1 VLRLS
6 LTETGRSLTEDAMTI
21 QTGLIDRILSQTPA
35 DRCLQVAE
43 AMEDLI
49 HILQTM
55 EPESEADAL

>member
-1 VLRLS
+1 
-6 LTETGRSLTEDAMTI
+6 MTI
-21 QTGLIDRILSQTPA
+21 QTGMIDRILSQTPA

-55 EPESEADAL
+55 ETDSEPDDL